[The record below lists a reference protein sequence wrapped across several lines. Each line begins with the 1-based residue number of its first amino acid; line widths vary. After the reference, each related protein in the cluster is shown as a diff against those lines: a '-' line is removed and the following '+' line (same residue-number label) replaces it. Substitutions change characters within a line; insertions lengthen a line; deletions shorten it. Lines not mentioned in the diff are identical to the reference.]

1 MIIVSFTPPLCIVQ
15 EYNNLSMGDHELLIK
30 QKNPETG
37 TKGGK
42 QTPLEATA
50 QKVLKKEAPIK
61 PKVKT
66 ESKKAAKDSDE
77 KKFDLVSNILDKD
90 QLTPEDQ
97 ANLYEQHKA
106 LESVQ
111 HIMDEQT
118 LFAQIIVFSLE
129 TALDGI
135 PTEQTNDEHGQ
146 NILSQRRLQ
155 YVSLLAQWMVSN
167 LSQSQAKV
175 MQSLTTPNSQKNFI
189 TKTNVQR
196 AVLLGHMLGALGQP
210 KGSSGR
216 KAMRDGAL
224 AGFFNYTFA
233 PVDDTIPK
241 DETDKARRRFTA
253 FSDLYLLMMSGE
265 PNRASLKAYF
275 DKHTGPLKEVQEEA
289 DAAAKKEPEESGT
302 LTSPSGSKE
311 DPKGPEIKSAV
322 KPTSSDDA
330 TPARDSVNPHASATE
345 DENRGPGSD
354 GNK

>member
-1 MIIVSFTPPLCIVQ
+1 MT
-15 EYNNLSMGDHELLIK
+15 EK
-30 QKNPETG
+30 PEHKEIG
-37 TKGGK
+37 TANGK
-42 QTPLEATA
+42 PSPLEGAA
-50 QKVLKKEAPIK
+50 QKVLEKDPSQSNGKKA
-61 PKVKT
+61 KT
-66 ESKKAAKDSDE
+66 ADNKAAKAADQ
-77 KKFDLVSNILDKD
+77 KRFDVVSNILNKD
-90 QLTPEDQ
+90 QLTLQDQ
-97 ANLYEQHKA
+97 VNLYEQHKA
-106 LESVQ
+106 LETVQ

-118 LFAQIIVFSLE
+118 LFAQIIVLSLE
-129 TALDGI
+129 TTLDGI
-135 PTEQTNDEHGQ
+135 PTEQTYDEKGQ
-146 NILSQRRLQ
+146 SILSKNRLK
-155 YVSLLAQWMVSN
+155 YVSLLAQWMALN
-167 LSQSQAKV
+167 LSKSQATV

-196 AVLLGHMLGALGQP
+196 ALLLGLMLGALGQP

-302 LTSPSGSKE
+302 LTSPSGSRE

-330 TPARDSVNPHASATE
+330 TPASDLVELHASATK